1 MQTNE
6 EKFDTGLAVLGMV
19 RTAGWKWLEAKIRA
33 ELAIEYAELRDFDIS
48 GKTAEQI
55 ASDYLQRR
63 ANANAY
69 EKILALVDDAI
80 REKDE
85 AAGAMSQE

>member
-6 EKFDTGLAVLGMV
+6 EKFEIGLAVLGMV
-19 RTAGWKWLEAKIRA
+19 RTAGWKWLEGKIRA
-33 ELAIEYAELRDFDIS
+33 ELAIEYVELRDFDIS
-48 GKTAEQI
+48 GKTVEQI

-69 EKILALVDDAI
+69 EKILTLVDDAI

-85 AAGAMSQE
+85 AAGAISQE

>member
-1 MQTNE
+1 MKTNE
-6 EKFDTGLAVLGMV
+6 EKFENGLAVLEMT
-19 RTAGWKWLEAKIRA
+19 RTEGWKRLEAKIRE
-33 ELAIEYAELRDFDIS
+33 ELAIELTELRELDVA

-55 ASDYLQRR
+55 ASDYLQHR

-69 EKILALVDDAI
+69 EKVLAMVETAV

-85 AAGAMSQE
+85 AAGALG

>member
-6 EKFDTGLAVLGMV
+6 EQFETGLAVLEMV
-19 RTAGWKWLEAKIRA
+19 RTAGWKWLEGKIRE
-33 ELAIEYAELRDFDIS
+33 ELAIEYAELRELDIA

-69 EKILALVDDAI
+69 EKVLVLVETAI

>member
-6 EKFDTGLAVLGMV
+6 EKFETGLAVLEMA
-19 RTAGWKWLEAKIRA
+19 RTPGWKWLEGKIRE
-33 ELAIEYAELRDFDIS
+33 ELAIEYAELRELDVA

-69 EKILALVDDAI
+69 ERVLALVETAI

>member
-19 RTAGWKWLEAKIRA
+19 RTAGWKWLEGKIRA
-33 ELAIEYAELRDFDIS
+33 ELAIEYADLRDFDIS

-85 AAGAMSQE
+85 AAGVISQE

>member
-6 EKFDTGLAVLGMV
+6 EQFETGLAVLEMV
-19 RTAGWKWLEAKIRA
+19 RTAGWKWLEGKIRE
-33 ELAIEYAELRDFDIS
+33 ELAIEYAELRELDIA

-69 EKILALVDDAI
+69 EKVLALVETAI

>member
-6 EKFDTGLAVLGMV
+6 EKFEIGLAVLGMA
-19 RTAGWKWLEAKIRA
+19 RTAGWKWLEGKIKA
-33 ELAIEYAELRDFDIS
+33 ELAIEYAELRDFEIS
-48 GKTAEQI
+48 NKTAEQI
-55 ASDYLQRR
+55 ASDYLQHR

-69 EKILALVDDAI
+69 EKILALVDNAI

-85 AAGAMSQE
+85 AAGTLGKT